1 MAVSIRA
8 GGADI
13 FEFPAGGLRQQE
25 EAEAGDDRHKADQ
38 GDDGREFYSCAPAEA
53 HGPEAGSG
61 TVSTRS
67 PVVPV
72 PTAQRNTG
80 IQSLFGLG
88 MPQRSSVPSTVAA
101 SA

>member
-1 MAVSIRA
+1 
-8 GGADI
+8 
-13 FEFPAGGLRQQE
+13 
-25 EAEAGDDRHKADQ
+25 
-38 GDDGREFYSCAPAEA
+38 
-53 HGPEAGSG
+53 
-61 TVSTRS
+61 VSTRS